1 MKHTILIILS
11 LGLFSGFSFMNLN
24 ATASTVGQRFSD
36 QVNLA
41 LRQVGHQLLKL
52 AGDEHSAVPPVQI
65 TGPGEFTLE
74 LERAFNYDTLPQL
87 LSQALLSYDIRRDY
101 QVVVKRC
108 NDNILILGYNQAA
121 FASGEVP
128 CVGRE
133 YWSECN
139 NIVLTFI
146 APSTPFAGMQQGLLI
161 SLLVLSAL
169 AMIGAGIFW
178 KKNKPTAGYS
188 SVSGSIIPLGD
199 FSFDHQNQ
207 TLRLGDQKQSLTFR
221 ESKLT

>member
-128 CVGRE
+128 
-133 YWSECN
+133 
-139 NIVLTFI
+139 
-146 APSTPFAGMQQGLLI
+146 LLEI
-161 SLLVLSAL
+161 NRQ
-169 AMIGAGIFW
+169 MD
-178 KKNKPTAGYS
+178 KT
-188 SVSGSIIPLGD
+188 
-199 FSFDHQNQ
+199 
-207 TLRLGDQKQSLTFR
+207 SLTR
-221 ESKLT
+221 GCRLHSATWPPRTLTNAW